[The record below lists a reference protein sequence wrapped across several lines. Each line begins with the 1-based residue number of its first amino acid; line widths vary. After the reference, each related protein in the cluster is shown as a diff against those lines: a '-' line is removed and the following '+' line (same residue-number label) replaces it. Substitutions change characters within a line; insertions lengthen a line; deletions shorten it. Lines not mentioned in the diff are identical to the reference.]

1 MELNNEFKKKKV
13 LIFSLVYL
21 PEFVGGA
28 ELAVHETVKRIPKSE
43 IEFSLIALRDD
54 KSVDGEYGNVFVFH
68 TGLKVE
74 RDSFVFKLEKYLFPF
89 LATIKAIRLN
99 RKNKFDTIWA
109 LMANYAGFAALLT
122 KIIFPKKKFV
132 LTLQEGDPLDYI
144 LRKVRF
150 VFPFFKMIFKKADRI
165 HSISNFL
172 ADFAKQMGAKTKPVV
187 IPNGV
192 DLERFKRPENFD
204 RESLRRELGYENSDF
219 VLVTASRLVKKNA
232 VDVVILALKHLPEN
246 VKFLIVGEGEDKDAL
261 IKLARDSGV
270 LSRIKFLGYATHED
284 LPRYLWSSDAFI
296 RPSRSEGLGSAF
308 LEAMASGLSVI
319 ATPAGGIPDFVLDNE
334 TGILV
339 EIENP
344 EDTAL
349 KIKKLLEDSTS
360 LKRISE
366 NGERLAFLKYDW
378 QGIAEEMK
386 KLF

>member
-1 MELNNEFKKKKV
+1 MSLNNEFEKKKV

-28 ELAVHETVKRIPKSE
+28 ELAVHETAKRISKSE
-43 IEFSLIALRDD
+43 IEFSLIALRDN
-54 KSVDGEYGNVFVFH
+54 KSVDGQYGNVSVFH
-68 TGLKVE
+68 TGLKID
-74 RDSFVFKLEKYLFPF
+74 RDSFFFKLEKFLFPF
-89 LATIKAIRLN
+89 LATIKAIKLN

-172 ADFAKQMGAKTKPVV
+172 ADFAKDMGAKAKPVV

-204 RESLRRELGYENSDF
+204 RESLRSELGYENSDF

-232 VDVVILALKHLPEN
+232 VDIVILALKDLPEN
-246 VKFLIVGEGEDKDAL
+246 VKFLIVGEGEDKDSL
-261 IKLARDSGV
+261 IKLARDAGV
-270 LSRIKFLGYATHED
+270 LPRIKFLGYATHEY

-308 LEAMASGLSVI
+308 LEAMASGLPVI
-319 ATPAGGIPDFVLDNE
+319 ATCAGGIPDFVEDNE

-339 EIENP
+339 EIDNP

-349 KIKKLLEDSTS
+349 KIKNILDNPAV
-360 LKRISE
+360 LKKISE
-366 NGERLAFLKYDW
+366 NGEKLAFMKYDW
-378 QGIAEEMK
+378 QGISEEIK
-386 KLF
+386 KLL